1 MSKRGENIWHR
12 KDGRWEAR
20 YIKDRLNGRAVYGYV
35 YAKTYKEVK
44 EKQMSKAKE
53 VDSITAPKCNIFI
66 RNCKKLPF
74 SPGKRLDRL
83 GNLCYIYG

>member
-20 YIKDRLNGRAVYGYV
+20 YIKKHLNGRAVYGYL

-44 EKQMSKAKE
+44 EKQTLKIKEIYEFTKPKSNILMNEVFDLFLNNKKHCVKSSTYSKY
-53 VDSITAPKCNIFI
+53 C
-66 RNCKKLPF
+66 
-74 SPGKRLDRL
+74 
-83 GNLCYIYG
+83 